1 MEAAGLPCN
10 ERPKNDK
17 TKRDPGGY
25 AVQDAAHTVT
35 GTASSHGLDKQGVR
49 NIAAAHW
56 NLSVPVLYES
66 AIRRREGLIGAGGA
80 FVARTGAFTGRTPK
94 DKYIVQEPS
103 SKADIWWGDINR
115 PIDEAVFE
123 SMTQRLAAYF
133 QGREVFVQ
141 DMYGG
146 ADPEYRLKVR
156 VITDSAWHSM
166 FARNMF
172 IRPKAEALGDFHP
185 DFTILHA
192 PRFFAQHELDG
203 TNSDT
208 FVFVNFAKRLVLIGG
223 TEYAGEIKKSVFG
236 YLNFLL
242 PAKDVLPM
250 HCSAN
255 VGSKGDSAIFFGLS
269 GTGKTTLSA
278 DGSRMLIG
286 DDEHGWSQKGL
297 FNFEGGCYAKVIN
310 LSPEAEPEIYATV
323 HRFGTVLEN
332 VVLDPET
339 RLPDLTD
346 NSLTENTR
354 ASYPLDFIPN
364 VSPTSMAP
372 HPDNVIMLTA
382 DAFGVLPP
390 IAKLT
395 PEQAMY
401 HFLSGYTARVAG
413 TEKGLGNAPQATF
426 STCFGAPFMPR
437 HPSVYAKMLGE
448 RIKRHGAQCWLVNT
462 GWSGGAYGV
471 GSRMKI
477 AHTRALV
484 RAALAGTLKQAPVT
498 QEGYFGLYVP
508 EACGEVPANVLN
520 PRNTWSDKGA
530 YDETARELTKRFE
543 SNFKKFETYVGN
555 DVKAAGIHAAA

>member
-1 MEAAGLPCN
+1 
-10 ERPKNDK
+10 
-17 TKRDPGGY
+17 
-25 AVQDAAHTVT
+25 VQDAAHHVS
-35 GTASSHGLDKQGVR
+35 GVASSYGLDSQGLG
-49 NIAAAHW
+49 NLAAQYW
-56 NLSVPVLYES
+56 NLSVPVLYEH
-66 AIRRREGLIGAGGA
+66 AVRRREGLVAAGGA
-80 FVARTGAFTGRTPK
+80 FVARTGAFTGRSPK
-94 DKYIVQEPS
+94 DKYIVEEAAS
-103 SKADIWWGDINR
+103 RADIWWGDINKPVSEER
-115 PIDEAVFE
+115 FE
-123 SMTQRLAAYF
+123 SMYRRLSAYY
-133 QGREVFVQ
+133 QGRELFVQ

-146 ADPEYRLKVR
+146 ADPDYRLKVR
-156 VITDSAWHSM
+156 VVSDSAWHSL

-172 IRPKAEALGDFHP
+172 IRPRPEALHDFEP

-192 PRFFAQHELDG
+192 PHFFATHGLDG
-203 TNSDT
+203 INSDT
-208 FVFVNFAKRLVLIGG
+208 FIFVSFARRLVLIGG

-242 PAKDVLPM
+242 PARDVLPM

-255 VGSKGDSAIFFGLS
+255 VGPKGDSAIFFGLS

-286 DDEHGWSQKGL
+286 DDEHGWSHNGL

-310 LSPEAEPEIYATV
+310 LSAEAEPEIYATV

-332 VVLDPET
+332 VILDPAT
-339 RLPDLTD
+339 RRPDLAD
-346 NSLTENTR
+346 GSLTENTR
-354 ASYPLDFIPN
+354 ACYPLDFIPN
-364 VSPTSMAP
+364 VSSTGQAP

-390 IAKLT
+390 IARLT

-448 RIKRHGAQCWLVNT
+448 RITQHKAQCWLVNT

-471 GSRMKI
+471 GQRMKI
-477 AHTRALV
+477 QHTRALV
-484 RAALAGTLKQAPVT
+484 RAALAGTLKDAPVKK
-498 QEGYFGLYVP
+498 EGYFGLFVP
-508 EACGEVPANVLN
+508 EACGEVPAEVLN
-520 PRNTWSDKGA
+520 ARGTWSDKHA

-543 SNFKKFETYVGN
+543 ANFKKFEAYVGS